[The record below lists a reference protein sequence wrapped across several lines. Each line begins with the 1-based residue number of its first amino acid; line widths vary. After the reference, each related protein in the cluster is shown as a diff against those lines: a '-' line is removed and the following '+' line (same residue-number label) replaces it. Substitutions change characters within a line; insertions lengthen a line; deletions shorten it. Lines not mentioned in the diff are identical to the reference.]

1 MPVDCEGSMNPV
13 FASRVRFPAGR
24 IIRSPRF
31 LRLRR
36 GIGLLAVGLMAAGSP
51 SIRAA
56 ETDFASLDLEQLSRV
71 KIVTATLRES
81 DPFSLP
87 FMALSLTSVDRDER
101 MPRTLPAWL
110 SGVAGVM
117 IQKTANGQGSPFIRG
132 FTGYHTLML
141 IDGIRLNNS
150 VFRDGP
156 NQYWNTVDAN
166 SVDRLEIVKGPGSV
180 LYGSDAIGGTAN
192 ARTISRLPSDAS
204 APFAGLASYRF
215 SSAEDSRTVRAELG
229 ASLGDRA
236 GLLLGATR
244 KEFGQLRGGR
254 GVGLQRGTGY
264 DEKDYDAK
272 LEFKLGRNARLVFA
286 HQAVQQ
292 DEVARVHS
300 TTNGLTWRG
309 LSRGTD
315 LARTLDQRR
324 QLDYVQLHVTGLA
337 GFAEEV
343 HVSLSNHIQ
352 REGQYRLRSNRRS
365 EVSTTDVETFGALV
379 NLETPSRLGRW
390 TYGGTFYRDWVDALT
405 CRFNPDGSLMIK
417 EVQGPV
423 ADNSR
428 YDLMGGFVQN
438 QLPPLGPV
446 DLGVRGRFEHAHA
459 HAGRYRD
466 PVTGGATSFENSWD
480 SVVGSARASVR
491 LDAQKRWRVFGGVGQ
506 GFRAPN
512 LSDLTRMDIAASGQ
526 VEIPSTTVEPEHFMT
541 YEAGVKGRHGRVDF
555 EAAYFYTAIEDL
567 IIRTPTGRKVGTADE
582 VAKRNSGAGY
592 VHGAELQG
600 RVRLADHWTA
610 SASFTWM
617 EGCVDVFPTANPT
630 HKVRQPMS
638 RVMPLTS
645 HVAIRWAPPSRRVH
659 VEASGTFAGRQDKLS
674 PNDRA
679 DIERIP
685 PGGTPGHTV
694 FTIRASWQA
703 TKHLRLTAAVENLTD
718 ADYRIHGS
726 GINEPGRNL
735 ILGAR
740 AQF

>member
-1 MPVDCEGSMNPV
+1 VGRLALGFALLVSCADAAPVID
-13 FASRVRFPAGR
+13 AR
-24 IIRSPRF
+24 
-31 LRLRR
+31 
-36 GIGLLAVGLMAAGSP
+36 AVQ
-51 SIRAA
+51 
-56 ETDFASLDLEQLSRV
+56 DFIDLDLDQLARV

-87 FMALSLTSVDRDER
+87 FMALALTRADREER
-101 MPRTLPAWL
+101 LPRALPGWL

-132 FTGYHTLML
+132 FTGYHTLLL
-141 IDGIRLNNS
+141 IDGIRLNNP

-180 LYGSDAIGGTAN
+180 LYGSDAIGGTAH
-192 ARTISRLPSDAS
+192 ARTISRRPSDAS
-204 APFAGLASYRF
+204 APISGLASYRF
-215 SSAEDSRTVRAELG
+215 ASAEDSHTVRAELG
-229 ASLGDRA
+229 ASLGDLA
-236 GLLLGATR
+236 GLLVGATH
-244 KEFGQLRGGR
+244 KGFGDLRGGHD
-254 GVGLQRGTGY
+254 VGRQRGTGY
-264 DEKDYDAK
+264 DQHDYDAK
-272 LEFKLGRNARLVFA
+272 LEFKLSRNARLVFA

-324 QLDYVQLHVTGLA
+324 QLDYVQLHVTGLS

-343 HVSLSNHIQ
+343 HVSLSNHLQ
-352 REGQYRLRSNRRS
+352 REGQYRLRSNRRA
-365 EVSTTDVETFGALV
+365 EVSTTGVETFGALV

-390 TYGGTFYRDWVDALT
+390 TYGGTLYRDWVDALT
-405 CRFNPDGSLMIK
+405 CRYNPDGTLMVR

-438 QLPPLGPV
+438 QLPPIGPV
-446 DLGVRGRFEHAHA
+446 DIGVRGRFEHAHA

-480 SVVGSARASVR
+480 SIVGSARASVR

-555 EAAYFYTAIEDL
+555 QAAYFYTAIRDL

-582 VAKRNSGAGY
+582 VAKRNSGAGF
-592 VHGAELQG
+592 VHGTELQG
-600 RVRLADHWTA
+600 SLRLADRWTA

-617 EGCVDVFPTANPT
+617 EGRVDVFPTANPAL
-630 HKVRQPMS
+630 KVREPMS

-645 HVAIRWAPPSRRVH
+645 QFLIRWAQPAQRLH
-659 VEASGTFAGRQDKLS
+659 VEASCTLASRQDKLS

-685 PGGTPGHTV
+685 PGGTPGYAVWTL
-694 FTIRASWQA
+694 RASWQVV
-703 TKHLRLTAAVENLTD
+703 KHLRLTAALENISD
-718 ADYRIHGS
+718 EDYRIHGS

-735 ILGAR
+735 VLAGR
-740 AQF
+740 VQF